1 MFYKKEIDAL
11 KTELRKRPQIS
22 TFERKVATQ
31 EDVDEIQRQLDIV
44 QDENVTLKLKVA
56 DLETELIDE
65 KHQKR
70 ISYDVTLEG
79 IKASV
84 QEQMIDQK
92 MRFEE
97 QIIKEKE
104 IAHKQAIHIQ
114 GLEERITI
122 LKDQVIN
129 QRDRITSAEKES
141 IEQAKTIYVLN
152 QELDYESIKNNQ
164 IAKRTDR
171 ISTELQARNLIDKS
185 KLDQVVNQYEKVIE
199 GLEQR
204 LATVEAN
211 PFDVLAK
218 EKLEREVDQLR
229 AENAQLAKK
238 QILT

>member
-1 MFYKKEIDAL
+1 
-11 KTELRKRPQIS
+11 
-22 TFERKVATQ
+22 
-31 EDVDEIQRQLDIV
+31 
-44 QDENVTLKLKVA
+44 
-56 DLETELIDE
+56 
-65 KHQKR
+65 
-70 ISYDVTLEG
+70 
-79 IKASV
+79 
-84 QEQMIDQK
+84 MIDQK

-122 LKDQVIN
+122 LKDQVWIFQVIN

-185 KLDQVVNQYEKVIE
+185 KLD
-199 GLEQR
+199 
-204 LATVEAN
+204 
-211 PFDVLAK
+211 
-218 EKLEREVDQLR
+218 
-229 AENAQLAKK
+229 
-238 QILT
+238 